1 MKPNP
6 ILQRHEARQLLERY
20 YDGATTD
27 REEQLLRQFLASPE
41 ADDATFGADKATMG
55 YLCMSRRHHP
65 SRKRTMKWVAAAAV
79 VTVAVCITWSWP
91 YFGRED
97 CVAYIGGEKY
107 TDTNLVLYQMNETLK
122 DVALGQ
128 DDPSVKD
135 QIRHL
140 FNTTDFDK

>member
-65 SRKRTMKWVAAAAV
+65 CRKRTMKWVAAAAV
-79 VTVAVCITWSWP
+79 VTVAVCITWSWL

-97 CVAYIGGEKY
+97 CVAYIGG
-107 TDTNLVLYQMNETLK
+107 
-122 DVALGQ
+122 
-128 DDPSVKD
+128 
-135 QIRHL
+135 
-140 FNTTDFDK
+140 